1 MDDECPCNSCQETRR
16 LLASVNAL
24 LERMEAAASA
34 AVEMVSRYP
43 TTGREKRFV
52 RSAMTLQK
60 R

>member
-34 AVEMVSRYP
+34 AV
-43 TTGREKRFV
+43 V
-52 RSAMTLQK
+52 R
-60 R
+60 